1 MVALQMEHSMT
12 EALMN
17 ALPHLGNHECV
28 LCSLTVACL
37 FAIAVAEFVFDGWLS
52 WMLAG
57 ACWWVGDLCEAVLAA
72 LGDD

>member
-1 MVALQMEHSMT
+1 MVALQMERAMT

-17 ALPHLGNHECV
+17 LLPHLGNHECV
-28 LCSLTVACL
+28 LCSLAVACL

-57 ACWWVGDLCEAVLAA
+57 VCWHGGELVDAVITA